1 MTWWTRSGR
10 AAVGRARRSS
20 KRGSVRIPGH
30 EGSNP
35 SLSVQRGPC
44 RRFNDAACLTRMV
57 GAGGVGSARANA
69 GQQGSMG
76 SFPWTFAQA
85 TVSCVGIRA
94 VRPRVPRP
102 GTIAQARVNVGQRE
116 PCCDGRRSLQA
127 SGQCRNREPRCWRI
141 AGRGPSVRRD
151 PHWCSRRYVPCRTPA
166 ASLLRA
172 GRGRRAF
179 RGRMWVGGAVS
190 RGRTGRLPERQ
201 CGSPLGDPRRAAQ
214 CVLQADAD
222 AWVAWQRLRA
232 TTEER
237 ASVPRMSATAS
248 NGRIVRH
255 APEQT
260 WELVWRGSRAR

>member
-1 MTWWTRSGR
+1 MDVQRLGERADLENRLSGFPGTR
-10 AAVGRARRSS
+10 
-20 KRGSVRIPGH
+20 VRIP
-30 EGSNP
+30 P
-35 SLSVQRGPC
+35 SPFRGPC

-127 SGQCRNREPRCWRI
+127 SGQCRNREPRYWRI

-151 PHWCSRRYVPCRTPA
+151 PHWCSRRYVPCGAPA
-166 ASLLRA
+166 ASL
-172 GRGRRAF
+172 
-179 RGRMWVGGAVS
+179 
-190 RGRTGRLPERQ
+190 
-201 CGSPLGDPRRAAQ
+201 PRRARSAR
-214 CVLQADAD
+214 VSWPHMAGRSR
-222 AWVAWQRLRA
+222 VTRA
-232 TTEER
+232 HGTT
-237 ASVPRMSATAS
+237 A
-248 NGRIVRH
+248 
-255 APEQT
+255 
-260 WELVWRGSRAR
+260 